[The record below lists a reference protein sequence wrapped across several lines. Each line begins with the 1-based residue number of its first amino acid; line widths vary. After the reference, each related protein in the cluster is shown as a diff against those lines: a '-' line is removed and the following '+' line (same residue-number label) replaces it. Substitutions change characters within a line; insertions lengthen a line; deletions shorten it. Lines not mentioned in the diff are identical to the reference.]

1 MFSNTFMAFVLTKNN
16 EIRFRRQWSA
26 YPLFICLLLFVTTR
40 PTFSQYQVETIPSP
54 KTQGQDYYV
63 SNPSQ
68 ILSTSVVDSL
78 NRMAQM
84 VEAKT
89 SAELAVVVVDD
100 FVGDDDFQ
108 FALDLFN
115 SWGIGKA
122 RANNGLLLFVSTHK
136 RAYRFIT
143 GYGMEAV
150 LPDALLKRI
159 GETRLVPRF
168 REGDYD
174 SGVLAA
180 MDAVKTVVLNPGAAD
195 DLRRTLMRES
205 SFFYRHQ
212 LSFLFF
218 GLALIVYYLLWKHAS
233 RAFNRIPTRSGRQS
247 AKTPTGIYLIFGGVG
262 LFLCGF
268 FSIFLIVFLEIP
280 FSWLYRWSY
289 LPWYVAIF
297 FGLGITLLY
306 FKGLLRIRE
315 TFVNVANRLEA
326 TADFNKRM
334 AFPILAMPLTWVLL
348 YGALRRRRVDQQRLV
363 PPEGDGWQRI
373 DRDKQKDVSRYLDKG
388 QRKEENVGALTYEI
402 WTRNGPGGIRPVSF
416 PGENFLKY
424 GPCPSCGYRT
434 FANTFLKELKRPTVI
449 NEGEGEW
456 LQECGNCKYSVS
468 HGKVILNR
476 TKPIS
481 SSSGSSRSGSSSS
494 SSSSSSSGSS
504 SSSSSSSGSWGGGS
518 SGGGGAGGRW

>member
-1 MFSNTFMAFVLTKNN
+1 
-16 EIRFRRQWSA
+16 
-26 YPLFICLLLFVTTR
+26 
-40 PTFSQYQVETIPSP
+40 VEAIPSP

-68 ILSTSVVDSL
+68 VLSASVVDSL

-115 SWGIGKA
+115 TWGIGKA
-122 RANNGLLLFVSTHK
+122 PANNGLLLFVSTHK

-174 SGVLAA
+174 GGVMAA
-180 MDAVKTVVLNPGAAD
+180 MDAVKTVVLNPDAAG
-195 DLRRTLMRES
+195 DLRRSLMRES
-205 SFFYRHQ
+205 SFFYKHQ
-212 LSFLFF
+212 TSFFSF
-218 GLALIVYYLLWKHAS
+218 GVALVIYYLLWKIAS
-233 RAFNRIPTRSGRQS
+233 RALNRIPTRSGQKPT
-247 AKTPTGIYLIFGGVG
+247 KTSTGIYLIFGGVG

-268 FSIFLIVFLEIP
+268 FSIFIIAFLEVP

-289 LPWYVAIF
+289 LPVYVAIF
-297 FGLGITLLY
+297 FGVGITMLY
-306 FKGLLRIRE
+306 FRGLSVIRE
-315 TFVNVANRLEA
+315 TFVNAANRLEA

-334 AFPILAMPLTWVLL
+334 AFPILAMPLTWISL
-348 YGALRRRRVDQQRLV
+348 YGALRRRQVDQLRLV
-363 PPEGDGWQRI
+363 PPEGNGWQRI

-388 QRKEENVGALTYEI
+388 QRKEESVGALTYEI
-402 WTRNGPGGIRPVSF
+402 WTREGPGGIHPVSF
-416 PGENFLKY
+416 PGKNFSNY
-424 GPCPSCGYRT
+424 EPCPSCGYRT

-449 NEGEGEW
+449 DEGEGEW
-456 LQECGNCKYSVS
+456 LQECRNCKHSVS
-468 HGKVILNR
+468 YGKMILNR
-476 TKPIS
+476 TRPIS
-481 SSSGSSRSGSSSS
+481 SSSGGSRSD
-494 SSSSSSSGSS
+494 SSSSSSGSS